1 MSSSVTVGVRV
12 RPLVSTE
19 RHEGISFT
27 DFDATSL
34 VFKGQT
40 FTYDHVFGMDLTQLD
55 LYNETAAPML
65 KGFLEGYNVTV
76 IAYGQTGSG
85 KTFTMGTSDIEQ
97 GMDDMHGL
105 IPRFVSD
112 LFENLKSGVEGGKL
126 LESKVTVS
134 FLEIYGED
142 IYDLNRPGERTSLPV
157 REDVNGGRGIFVEG
171 LQSIEVFSAMGAL
184 DLLTNGTKTRYT
196 AATAMNAVSSRS
208 HAVYTI
214 NLEQT
219 LQSSSSGDDIHQ
231 MNSKLTF
238 VDLAG
243 SERIKKTGAEGQRMA
258 EGIQINSG
266 LFHLGQVINSLADE
280 QKIKKGVKNSF
291 LNYRN
296 SKLTHLLKDALG
308 GNSQTLFLACVSPA
322 EYNESE
328 TLSTLNVSIL
338 QHFLFRLFY
347 LNH

>member
-1 MSSSVTVGVRV
+1 
-12 RPLVSTE
+12 
-19 RHEGISFT
+19 
-27 DFDATSL
+27 
-34 VFKGQT
+34 
-40 FTYDHVFGMDLTQLD
+40 
-55 LYNETAAPML
+55 
-65 KGFLEGYNVTV
+65 
-76 IAYGQTGSG
+76 
-85 KTFTMGTSDIEQ
+85 
-97 GMDDMHGL
+97 
-105 IPRFVSD
+105 
-112 LFENLKSGVEGGKL
+112 
-126 LESKVTVS
+126 
-134 FLEIYGED
+134 
-142 IYDLNRPGERTSLPV
+142 
-157 REDVNGGRGIFVEG
+157 VEG

-338 QHFLFRLFY
+338 
-347 LNH
+347 